1 MYSMTGFGH
10 AQRSLEK
17 MDIDVHIKTTNGR
30 YLDIDVRL
38 PRELILL
45 ETEIRS
51 LLRSHLSRG
60 RGETRVSV
68 TLKSSN
74 QYEVDEILARNYIA
88 MAKEISASGAVGE
101 LDVATLLHFPGVVKA
116 RESRYSSP
124 EISRSVLDVFQ
135 EALRHLLQ
143 LRQAEGEA
151 LRADLQNRIEALEQ
165 FVEQIGQQAERVEG
179 HYRDR
184 LKRRLRELS
193 KEQAVDE
200 NRLAQELLFYVERC
214 DISEEL
220 SRLRSHIEQFRNFLK
235 PSDHGGVGKS
245 LDFLC
250 QEMNREMNTALSK
263 ATLPEL
269 SRIGIAGKA
278 EIEKIREQ
286 VQNVE

>member
-17 MDIDVHIKTTNGR
+17 MDIAVHIKTTNGR

-45 ETEIRS
+45 EAEIRS
-51 LLRSHLSRG
+51 LLRSHLNRG

-74 QYEVDEILARNYIA
+74 QYEVDEILAQNYIA
-88 MAKEISASGAVGE
+88 MAKEISASGAAGE

-116 RESRYSSP
+116 RESGYSSP
-124 EISRSVLDVFQ
+124 EISRAVLDVFQ
-135 EALRHLLQ
+135 EALQHLLK

-179 HYRDR
+179 YYRDR

-193 KEQAVDE
+193 TEQAVDE

-235 PSDHGGVGKS
+235 ASDHGGVGKS

-269 SRIGIAGKA
+269 SRIGVAGKA
-278 EIEKIREQ
+278 EVEKIREQ